1 MNSAPPGNTDLMIA
15 PSSKRAY
22 LVQWLMLGIALL
34 LLGSLIAYDQ
44 YQAHQRIE
52 AEASSRLDNH
62 SLILL
67 EELERRLNS
76 IDAVLVQL
84 RDTADVQL
92 SHSNGRQVL
101 ATQLSTLVQA
111 LEGIQS
117 IAIFDADGTVLISSR
132 SEIAG
137 KNFAHREYF
146 QSVLA
151 SSSADLLY
159 VSEPFTTLLGTYT
172 FFVSRMRI
180 GPQGEF
186 TGIVTANIDSIGMD
200 KLLRSLH
207 AGNHTSLAVIHGKG
221 NLLAL
226 VPPRSSNP
234 AGLSLNKPGSLF
246 ERHINS
252 GQTSSLMSGMS
263 VSVGVERLISMRTF
277 QPADLH
283 MTTPLV
289 VSAARDREEVFSSWK
304 GQSQTRALNFLLVAS
319 LGSLFLYFYQRR
331 QYRFDQQLQQNE
343 ISRQQSQLILQRFID
358 HLPGT
363 AYVKDAESHTLMAN
377 RGFQTL
383 LGIDP
388 ASMIG
393 KTSQELF
400 PGEFGQKIIED
411 DRKVL
416 ENGAMVVI
424 EERFNDRD
432 YESTKFVIDDGH
444 GERLLGGM
452 TLDVTRR
459 KQAERNLATQL
470 NEVLELNHKLANAE
484 EGLRR
489 LSTAV
494 EQSPASI
501 VITDLDANIIFVN
514 QAFTEASGYT
524 AQEVLGKN
532 PRILQSG
539 GTPPETYAD
548 MWPTLSAG
556 QVWRGEFTN
565 QRKDGSHYL
574 ELATISPVR
583 DSDGYITHY
592 VAVKE
597 DISDKRR
604 NEIEL
609 INHRRNLE
617 KLVGIRTY
625 ELAVAKEKADSAN
638 RAKSEFLANMSH
650 EIRTPMNAIIGL
662 NYLLMQSDLQP
673 DQIEKLHKVSTA
685 TEHLLQIINDI
696 LDLSKIEAGML
707 TLDQRAFSPVGV
719 LKSVASMIRDQAAN
733 KGLHV
738 EVTPDGLP
746 DFVFGDETRLRQV
759 LLNFAG
765 NAVKFT
771 MQGSISLK
779 GELLSNDGKEIY
791 CRFTVAD
798 TGIGIFPEDTER
810 LFKAFEQLDGSTT
823 RQFGGTG
830 LGLAIARHLAEL
842 MGGDVGVESTPGVGS
857 QFWITARF
865 GVAKADEPLITS
877 FANEIRLQ
885 GHVLLVEDEEINREI
900 AKEMVELTGAVVT
913 EAKNGLVAVNS
924 VKAANFDLI
933 LMDIQMPVLDGTEAT
948 RQIRA
953 LPNGATVPIVAMTAN
968 VLLSDQL
975 AYRTAGM
982 NDFLPKPVDPE
993 SLYMLLGK
1001 YLPVADASHKQN
1013 PTHKKLSPAL
1023 SKLEL
1028 IEHLGQL
1035 AEQLRTG
1042 SIQASHHFEALQHDL
1057 NLGFPTECAQLQQH
1071 MSCYD
1076 FDQAL
1081 STVSK
1086 IQAQLS

>member
-1 MNSAPPGNTDLMIA
+1 
-15 PSSKRAY
+15 
-22 LVQWLMLGIALL
+22 
-34 LLGSLIAYDQ
+34 
-44 YQAHQRIE
+44 
-52 AEASSRLDNH
+52 
-62 SLILL
+62 
-67 EELERRLNS
+67 
-76 IDAVLVQL
+76 
-84 RDTADVQL
+84 
-92 SHSNGRQVL
+92 
-101 ATQLSTLVQA
+101 
-111 LEGIQS
+111 
-117 IAIFDADGTVLISSR
+117 
-132 SEIAG
+132 
-137 KNFAHREYF
+137 
-146 QSVLA
+146 
-151 SSSADLLY
+151 
-159 VSEPFTTLLGTYT
+159 
-172 FFVSRMRI
+172 
-180 GPQGEF
+180 
-186 TGIVTANIDSIGMD
+186 
-200 KLLRSLH
+200 
-207 AGNHTSLAVIHGKG
+207 
-221 NLLAL
+221 
-226 VPPRSSNP
+226 
-234 AGLSLNKPGSLF
+234 
-246 ERHINS
+246 
-252 GQTSSLMSGMS
+252 
-263 VSVGVERLISMRTF
+263 
-277 QPADLH
+277 
-283 MTTPLV
+283 
-289 VSAARDREEVFSSWK
+289 
-304 GQSQTRALNFLLVAS
+304 
-319 LGSLFLYFYQRR
+319 LFLYFYQRR

-459 KQAERNLATQL
+459 KQAERNLVTQL

-539 GTPPETYAD
+539 DTPPETYAD

-556 QVWRGEFTN
+556 QVWCGEFTN

-583 DSDGYITHY
+583 DSDGHVTHY

-609 INHRRNLE
+609 INHRQNLE

-625 ELAVAKEKADSAN
+625 ELADAKEKADSAN

-707 TLDQRAFSPVGV
+707 KLDQRAFSPVGV
-719 LKSVASMIRDQAAN
+719 LKSVAGMIRDQAAN
-733 KGLHV
+733 KGLNV
-738 EVTPDGLP
+738 DVAPDGLP
-746 DFVFGDETRLRQV
+746 DCVYGDETRLRQV

-779 GELLSNDGKEIY
+779 GELLSSDGKEIY

-842 MGGDVGVESTPGVGS
+842 MGGEVGVESTPGVGS
-857 QFWITARF
+857 QFWISARF

-953 LPNGATVPIVAMTAN
+953 LPNGVTVPIVAMTAN

-1042 SIQASHHFEALQHDL
+1042 SIQASHHFEALQNDL